1 MLMNR
6 VVASAFASI
15 LSLVHLAVIL
25 GLGGLTIMFFSD
37 NKRQINQLSYMIG
50 VSPEAFILVII
61 AIWIG
66 YVLVMGFLATII
78 AMNENLERLQK
89 SVEEMAKRLP

>member
-1 MLMNR
+1 MNR
-6 VVASAFASI
+6 YVAGVFASI

-25 GLGGLTIMFFSD
+25 GLGALTLMFFSD
-37 NKRQINQLSYMIG
+37 NKRQVTQISSFLG

-61 AIWIG
+61 AVWIG

-78 AMNENLERLQK
+78 AMNENLERLHKTVQDL
-89 SVEEMAKRLP
+89 SAKLPLA

>member
-1 MLMNR
+1 MNR

-78 AMNENLERLQK
+78 AMNENLERLHQEIQK
-89 SVEEMAKRLP
+89 LATRLSN

>member
-1 MLMNR
+1 MNR

-15 LSLVHLAVIL
+15 LSLVHLAVVL
-25 GLGGLTIMFFSD
+25 GLGLLTLLYFSD
-37 NKRQINQLSYMIG
+37 DKRQVAQFSRWIG

-61 AIWIG
+61 AVWIG

-78 AMNENLERLQK
+78 AMNENLERLHK
-89 SVEEMAKRLP
+89 AVEEIAAKLPR

>member
-1 MLMNR
+1 MNR
-6 VVASAFASI
+6 YVAGVFASI
-15 LSLVHLAVIL
+15 LSLVHGAVLL
-25 GLGGLTIMFFSD
+25 GLGILTLLYFSD
-37 NKRQINQLSYMIG
+37 DKRQITKFSYMLG

-89 SVEEMAKRLP
+89 TVQDLAARLP

>member
-1 MLMNR
+1 MNR
-6 VVASAFASI
+6 FIAEVFASI
-15 LSLVHLAVIL
+15 LSLVHLVVVL
-25 GLGGLTIMFFSD
+25 GLGVLTILYFSD
-37 NKRQINQLSYMIG
+37 DKRQVAQIGALIG

-78 AMNENLERLQK
+78 AMNENLERLNKTVQELATK
-89 SVEEMAKRLP
+89 LPG